1 MIFAG
6 IIFWGWRWGV
16 AGALIAVPLLAV
28 FKILC
33 DNVDPLQPVGRLL
46 GR

>member
-1 MIFAG
+1 
-6 IIFWGWRWGV
+6 V

-33 DNVDPLQPVGRLL
+33 DNVESLQPVGRLL